1 MNENNKKHDGPQG
14 TRIFRL
20 QDVPVADVDETSV
33 RLSKTGAK
41 LIRVTNPNKGQEIAI
56 HAGRTSIGRN
66 KDNDIVL
73 NEPTV
78 SAVHARIVSE
88 KNSWRVI
95 NLLSSNG
102 TFVNGKKITQH
113 PLNHGDR
120 IRFGEV
126 AFYFEAAA
134 HHKSVRILFWLALGI
149 TITSAV
155 AYFLSTFLI

>member
-1 MNENNKKHDGPQG
+1 MNENNNNDGPQG
-14 TRIFRL
+14 TRIFHL
-20 QDVPVADVDETSV
+20 QDVPIAEADKAPV

-41 LIRVTNPNKGQEIAI
+41 LIRVTDPNKGQEIAI
-56 HAGRTSIGRN
+56 HTGRTSIGRN
-66 KDNDIVL
+66 KDNDVVL
-73 NEPTV
+73 DEPTV
-78 SAVHARIVSE
+78 SAVHARIVSD
-88 KNSWRVI
+88 KNTWRVI

-134 HHKSVRILFWLALGI
+134 HRKSVRILFWLALGLSI
-149 TITSAV
+149 ASAI
-155 AYFLSTFLI
+155 AYVLI

>member
-1 MNENNKKHDGPQG
+1 MNENSNNDGPQG
-14 TRIFRL
+14 TRIFQL
-20 QDVPVADVDETSV
+20 QDVPIAEADKAPV

-41 LIRVTNPNKGQEIAI
+41 LIRVTDPSKGQEIAI
-56 HAGRTSIGRN
+56 HTGRTSIGRN

-73 NEPTV
+73 DEPTV

-88 KNSWRVI
+88 KNAWRVI

-113 PLNHGDR
+113 PLSHGDR

-126 AFYFEAAA
+126 AFYFEAAD
-134 HHKSVRILFWLALGI
+134 HRKSVRILFWLALGLTIASAI
-149 TITSAV
+149 TYV
-155 AYFLSTFLI
+155 LI

>member
-1 MNENNKKHDGPQG
+1 MNERRKNQDGPQG
-14 TRIFRL
+14 TRIFSL
-20 QDVPVADVDETSV
+20 QDVPIPESDSTAV

-41 LIRVTNPNKGQEIAI
+41 LVRVTEPHKGQEFAL
-56 HAGRTSIGRN
+56 APGRTSIGRN
-66 KDNDIVL
+66 KDNDVVL
-73 NEPTV
+73 DEPTV

-88 KNSWRVI
+88 KNTWRVI

-102 TFVNGKKITQH
+102 TFVNGRKITQH

-134 HHKSVRILFWLALGI
+134 RHPSVRILFWLALGLAAAGAA
-149 TITSAV
+149 T
-155 AYFLSTFLI
+155 YFLL